1 MPRPTRDE
9 VFPPDENCFAHL
21 YNRCIDGAYLCGED
35 QVTGKDYS
43 YRKQWIV
50 DRTEQLAS
58 IYLINILAFNVLD
71 NHLHLVVLTLPD
83 EVAKLSDRDVAIRWL
98 SLHPGRELDE
108 FVSVHPTESQIEAFL
123 GDPEQLESV
132 RARLSSPSSFM
143 KDLCEPI
150 SKRANKEDGRSGHFW
165 ADRFKGKRLL
175 DMLAILVCVA
185 YVDLNQLRAG
195 MAKSLA
201 ESNYSSIQA
210 RILATQNQ
218 MSPSLSLPKLSISNE
233 EAAMRIKSV
242 PCVEIRRKMEAAR
255 VNAQRQMVLKDAWL
269 AQLTI
274 DPNQSVNPNDSHLSK
289 SGLRAS
295 EKGFL
300 HVTLEQYIEILNEA
314 LRFRPGRAS
323 LDTASKEF
331 QQVAKSLGSSP
342 ENVSWM
348 IRDFQNIF
356 RHGYWVGSPETLR
369 KETERKE
376 RKWTLHSMKCRLF
389 YSEKSIEYDEQTK
402 KYRGTRL
409 RSTRDEANEQF
420 TAS

>member
-1 MPRPTRDE
+1 
-9 VFPPDENCFAHL
+9 
-21 YNRCIDGAYLCGED
+21 
-35 QVTGKDYS
+35 
-43 YRKQWIV
+43 
-50 DRTEQLAS
+50 
-58 IYLINILAFNVLD
+58 
-71 NHLHLVVLTLPD
+71 
-83 EVAKLSDRDVAIRWL
+83 DRDVAIRWL

-108 FVSVHPTESQIEAFL
+108 FVSVHPTEAQIEAFL

-210 RILATQNQ
+210 RILASQNQ

-274 DPNQSVNPNDSHLSK
+274 DSNQSVNPNDSHLSK

-300 HVTLEQYIEILNEA
+300 HVTLEQYIKILNEA

-356 RHGYWVGSPETLR
+356 RHGYWVGSPET
-369 KETERKE
+369 
-376 RKWTLHSMKCRLF
+376 
-389 YSEKSIEYDEQTK
+389 
-402 KYRGTRL
+402 
-409 RSTRDEANEQF
+409 
-420 TAS
+420 